1 MPLDDTLL
9 ETLWK
14 CPVCRGGLEKHTD
27 SLSCAACCRSY
38 ETIDGIPDFRLSIPS
53 WIDASDDSRTA
64 HELSNAALPLKELVT
79 EVYARREGWDAERV
93 ARRTREV
100 LAGSTVLRE
109 DLRGWLKP
117 VVRSG
122 PFLDL
127 GCGGGML
134 MAAASELAT
143 GRPVIGIDVSMTW
156 LVVAKKLVS
165 ESGGKPFLAAG
176 MAEALPLASDSIPA
190 VVSLDVIEHVHDP
203 DAYLAE
209 IDRVLQPGGR
219 AAFSTPNRF
228 SLTAEPHV
236 FVWGVGWLP
245 QPLQASYVRWRSG
258 KSYADT
264 ALMSSFRL
272 ARRFR
277 RSTHLKFDILVPS
290 IPEAHIAYFGR
301 TKRRIARYFNAVS
314 QLALLRPLFLLVSP
328 FFRITG
334 TKLQEEPAHDFVLS
348 RQVRAA
354 ARLGSLAQATQW
366 GMNW

>member
-1 MPLDDTLL
+1 
-9 ETLWK
+9 
-14 CPVCRGGLEKHTD
+14 
-27 SLSCAACCRSY
+27 
-38 ETIDGIPDFRLSIPS
+38 
-53 WIDASDDSRTA
+53 
-64 HELSNAALPLKELVT
+64 
-79 EVYARREGWDAERV
+79 
-93 ARRTREV
+93 
-100 LAGSTVLRE
+100 
-109 DLRGWLKP
+109 
-117 VVRSG
+117 
-122 PFLDL
+122 
-127 GCGGGML
+127 

-219 AAFSTPNRF
+219 AALSTPNRF

-236 FVWGVGWLP
+236 FVWGVGCVTS
-245 QPLQASYVRWRSG
+245 AATG
-258 KSYADT
+258 
-264 ALMSSFRL
+264 F
-272 ARRFR
+272 
-277 RSTHLKFDILVPS
+277 
-290 IPEAHIAYFGR
+290 
-301 TKRRIARYFNAVS
+301 
-314 QLALLRPLFLLVSP
+314 LRPLAQWQIVRGYRPHEQFPARAAFSQEHASQVRHSGAKHSGSAHRLFRPDQATDRALLQCRLAVGVAAAALP
-328 FFRITG
+328 ARLTLFRITG
-334 TKLQEEPAHDFVLS
+334 TKLQEVPAHDFVLS

>member
-1 MPLDDTLL
+1 
-9 ETLWK
+9 
-14 CPVCRGGLEKHTD
+14 
-27 SLSCAACCRSY
+27 
-38 ETIDGIPDFRLSIPS
+38 
-53 WIDASDDSRTA
+53 
-64 HELSNAALPLKELVT
+64 
-79 EVYARREGWDAERV
+79 
-93 ARRTREV
+93 
-100 LAGSTVLRE
+100 
-109 DLRGWLKP
+109 
-117 VVRSG
+117 
-122 PFLDL
+122 
-127 GCGGGML
+127 

-219 AAFSTPNRF
+219 AALSTPNRF

-334 TKLQEEPAHDFVLS
+334 TKLQKCLPTISCCHAKCERRPGS
-348 RQVRAA
+348 GPWRRQPS
-354 ARLGSLAQATQW
+354 GE
-366 GMNW
+366 